1 MAGLLRIGDIRIQ
14 VVRKSI
20 RHVHLSVYPPDG
32 HVHIA
37 APERSTPEAI
47 RLFAISKLGWIR
59 RQQRKLRGQERES
72 PREFLER
79 ETHYLWGERRLLKLV
94 EYNGRPKVD
103 ATPRML
109 VLHVRARTGKAKRE
123 ALVQKWLRQQLRQT
137 ALALVAYWEPRLDV
151 EVKQLYIQRMKTK
164 WGSCNAER
172 GSIRVNSTLVA
183 KPRECLEYIV
193 VHELLHLRERRHSER
208 FRALM
213 GQALPRWQSLRN
225 ELNRAPL
232 AHETW
237 TY

>member
-1 MAGLLRIGDIRIQ
+1 MAGMLRIGDLRIR
-14 VVRKSI
+14 VVRKPI

-47 RLFAISKLGWIR
+47 RLFAISKLSWIR
-59 RQQRKLRGQERES
+59 RQQRKLCAQERES
-72 PREFLER
+72 TREFIER
-79 ETHYLWGERRLLKLV
+79 ESHYLWGERRLLKLV

-109 VLHVRARTGKAKRE
+109 VLQVRARTGKAKRE
-123 ALVQKWLRQQLRQT
+123 AVVQQWLRQQLRQV
-137 ALALVAYWEPRLDV
+137 ALALVAYWEPRLGV
-151 EVKQLYIQRMKTK
+151 QVRRLYVQRMKTK
-164 WGSCNAER
+164 WGSCNSAR
-172 GSIRVNSTLVA
+172 GNIRINLTLVA

-193 VHELLHLRERRHSER
+193 VHELLHMLERRHTER
-208 FRALM
+208 FRTLM
-213 GQALPRWQSLRN
+213 GQALPRWRSLRD
-225 ELNRAPL
+225 ELNHAPL